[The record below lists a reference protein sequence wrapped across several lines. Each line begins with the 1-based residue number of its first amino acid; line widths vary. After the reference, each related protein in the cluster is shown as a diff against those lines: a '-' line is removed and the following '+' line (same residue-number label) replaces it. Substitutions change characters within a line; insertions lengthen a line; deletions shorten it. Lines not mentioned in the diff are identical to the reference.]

1 MTGLA
6 GWTKVGPAG
15 ATGRG
20 LGTTLAGAAGK
31 MGTTR
36 AAETGEWAGESGAEG
51 KAQVW
56 SLFLIFGKFSADFL
70 TLNIRA
76 TVLQFFLQ
84 ITNFG
89 QPE

>member
-20 LGTTLAGAAGK
+20 PGTTLAGAAGK

-36 AAETGEWAGESGAEG
+36 AAETGEWAGGSGAEG

-56 SLFLIFGKFSADFL
+56 SLFLIFWK
-70 TLNIRA
+70 I
-76 TVLQFFLQ
+76 
-84 ITNFG
+84 IC
-89 QPE
+89 